1 MDRRKK
7 FLVALWTAFGLFWA
21 FMAVETAINPVLEPR
36 HGSSVIF
43 ILQIDLVALC
53 GLVVIRVIRSRK
65 TCEPTSPRVPVLV
78 FPRTRSLTAPTDT
91 VAIPHEMKGP
101 VMMSRQERML
111 CPRFV
116 IGCIVVLLLQTEFGP
131 AAESASLSVNG
142 VTFSDHLGGFTLEK
156 VSGEGSL
163 DDPFVLVEKMTDSN
177 GGTLSFRVQP
187 EFGNRINSQHV
198 IGLAVIKVIENATD
212 LPWTS
217 FELELQ
223 AQLGVPSGDS
233 DGLSFGQGSNA
244 GRPFTSD
251 GFDKVTIVDRPYD
264 RVEFDHGRIPIGR
277 PVTLRIVIS
286 ESMPLGEVY
295 LVQRPGKPVAQAPST
310 LRSNRLASR

>member
-1 MDRRKK
+1 
-7 FLVALWTAFGLFWA
+7 
-21 FMAVETAINPVLEPR
+21 
-36 HGSSVIF
+36 
-43 ILQIDLVALC
+43 
-53 GLVVIRVIRSRK
+53 
-65 TCEPTSPRVPVLV
+65 
-78 FPRTRSLTAPTDT
+78 
-91 VAIPHEMKGP
+91 MKGP

-111 CPRFV
+111 CARFV
-116 IGCIVVLLLQTEFGP
+116 ISCIVVLLLQTEFGP

-295 LVQRPGKPVAQAPST
+295 LVQRPGKPVAEAPLT
-310 LRSNRLASR
+310 PRSNRLASR